1 MRADGANVHGWGER
15 CAEYTGLATGISSH
29 HVPTAL
35 QRQKHQRPHTHG
47 SMLPWSTLMQAPT
60 THLLIY
66 IQIRLMLWSGEG
78 RRASVLGGGGAASG
92 MWWCTHL
99 GRHWQRSPR
108 APGMA
113 GCPQGL
119 HVPQRTKDV
128 CSLPPTMSGACASGR
143 TSSPRRKVHRE
154 RNMRRR
160 AGRAIKVFAIKVFAI
175 KVFAKAPFLVHP

>member
-78 RRASVLGGGGAASG
+78 RRASVFGGGGGLQVACGGAHTSEG
-92 MWWCTHL
+92 T
-99 GRHWQRSPR
+99 GS
-108 APGMA
+108 
-113 GCPQGL
+113 GL
-119 HVPQRTKDV
+119 HE
-128 CSLPPTMSGACASGR
+128 LLAWLGARKAFMCHKELKMYAPCRPRCPEPARADALQARGGR
-143 TSSPRRKVHRE
+143 CTESE
-154 RNMRRR
+154 T
-160 AGRAIKVFAIKVFAI
+160 
-175 KVFAKAPFLVHP
+175 